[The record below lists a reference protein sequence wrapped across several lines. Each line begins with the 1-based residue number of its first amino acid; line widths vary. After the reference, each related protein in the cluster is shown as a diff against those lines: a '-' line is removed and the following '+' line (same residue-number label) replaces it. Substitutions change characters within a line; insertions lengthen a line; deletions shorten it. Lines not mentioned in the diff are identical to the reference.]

1 MVALKTSF
9 LLMALATTDP
19 TLDHDAKY
27 VSNPDADTV
36 ILNAEFVPDVEFK
49 NVAYD
54 LVGVIAPSLDG
65 ACDNERQIARAGIR
79 AVEDFLTRPNQRII
93 LNFSGEVRQKDRG
106 GKNKDP
112 GPKDNEI
119 VPLVYL
125 AALDNQSREDLAT
138 HLLDMGLVA
147 DANNPV
153 QWCPR
158 NEP

>member
-19 TLDHDAKY
+19 TIDFDAAY
-27 VSNPDADTV
+27 VSNPDATNTV
-36 ILNAEFVPDVEFK
+36 ILDAEFVPDVEFK

-65 ACDNERQIARAGIR
+65 ACDNEKEIARAGIR
-79 AVEDFLTRPNQRII
+79 EVEDFLTRPNQRII
-93 LNFSGEVRQKDRG
+93 LNFSGNVRQQD
-106 GKNKDP
+106 D
-112 GPKDNEI
+112 EI
-119 VPLVYL
+119 IPLVYIT
-125 AALDNQSREDLAT
+125 ALDNVSREDLAT

-153 QWCPR
+153 TWCPS